1 MTTAPLWAWGAVLVG
16 IFAMLAVDLFM
27 HRKDREISIREAA
40 VTSGIWIA
48 IGLAFGGIVWL
59 TLGAESGA
67 SYYAAYVVEKSLSVD
82 NVFVFALLFTYFAVP
97 KQYQHRVLFFGVLG
111 ALVLRAVFI
120 FAGSALIGQ
129 FHWIIYIFGAFL
141 VYTGIKLARS
151 KGDDDVDPEKNF
163 VLRWVRKVVPM
174 TSDWRGH
181 KFWVREGAKWVA
193 TPLFAV
199 LVAVETTD
207 LIFAVDSIPA
217 VFGVTTD
224 AFIIF
229 TSNAFAILGLR
240 ALYFLLSG
248 AMKHFAFLQLGL
260 AAVLTFVGA
269 KMLLT
274 DLFPINI
281 WVSLAVIV
289 TLLTAAVVASLVK
302 VRMDRTDE
310 KPMVKQG

>member
-1 MTTAPLWAWGAVLVG
+1 MTTAPLWAWGAVLVA
-16 IFAMLAVDLFM
+16 ILAMLAVDLFM
-27 HRKDREISIREAA
+27 HRRDREISIREAA
-40 VTSGIWIA
+40 IASAAWIA
-48 IGLAFGGIVWL
+48 IGLAFGGVVWL
-59 TLGAESGA
+59 GLGAESGA
-67 SYYAAYVVEKSLSVD
+67 AYYAAYVVEKSLSVD

-97 KQYQHRVLFFGVLG
+97 KQYQHRVLFFGVIG
-111 ALVLRAVFI
+111 ALIMRAVFI
-120 FAGSALIGQ
+120 FAGSALISQ

-151 KGDDDVDPEKNF
+151 KDDDEVDPEKNL
-163 VLRWVRKVVPM
+163 VLRFVRRVVPM
-174 TSDWRGH
+174 TQDVPGWRGH
-181 KFWVREGAKWVA
+181 RFWVREGGKWIA

-199 LVAVETTD
+199 LIAVETTD

-240 ALYFLLSG
+240 ALYFLLAG
-248 AMKHFAFLQLGL
+248 AMKHFAYLQLGL

-274 DLFPINI
+274 DIFPINI

-289 TLLTAAVVASLVK
+289 ALLTTAIVASLVK
-302 VRMDRTDE
+302 ARRQKELVS
-310 KPMVKQG
+310 

>member
-1 MTTAPLWAWGAVLVG
+1 MTTAPLWAWGAVLVA
-16 IFAMLAVDLFM
+16 IFAMLAVDLFL

-40 VTSGIWIA
+40 VTSGVWIA
-48 IGLAFGGIVWL
+48 IGLAFGGILWL
-59 TLGAESGA
+59 TLGAEQGA
-67 SYYAAYVVEKSLSVD
+67 AYYAAYVVEKSLSVD

-111 ALVLRAVFI
+111 ALAMRAVFI

-151 KGDDDVDPEKNF
+151 KGDDEVDPEKNI
-163 VLRWVRKVVPM
+163 VLRWTRRLVPV

-181 KFWVREGAKWVA
+181 KFWVREGAKWIA
-193 TPLFAV
+193 TPLFVV
-199 LVAVETTD
+199 LIAVETTD

-217 VFGVTTD
+217 VFGVTND

-248 AMKHFAFLQLGL
+248 AMKHFAYLQLGL

-281 WVSLAVIV
+281 WVSLAIIV
-289 TLLTAAVVASLVK
+289 ALLTAAVVASLVK
-302 VRMDRTDE
+302 VRME
-310 KPMVKQG
+310 KKKELIDA

>member
-1 MTTAPLWAWGAVLVG
+1 MTTAPLWAWGAVLVA
-16 IFAMLAVDLFM
+16 IFAMLAVDLFL

-40 VTSGIWIA
+40 ITSGVWIT
-48 IGLAFGGIVWL
+48 IGLAFGGILWL
-59 TLGAESGA
+59 TLGAEQGA
-67 SYYAAYVVEKSLSVD
+67 AYYAAYVVEKSLSVD

-111 ALVLRAVFI
+111 ALVMRAIFI

-151 KGDDDVDPEKNF
+151 KGDDEVDPEKNI
-163 VLRWVRKVVPM
+163 VLRWTRRLVPV

-181 KFWVREGAKWVA
+181 KFWVREGAKWIA
-193 TPLFAV
+193 TPLFVV
-199 LVAVETTD
+199 LIAVETTD

-217 VFGVTTD
+217 VFGVTND

-248 AMKHFAFLQLGL
+248 AMKHFAYLQLGL

-289 TLLTAAVVASLVK
+289 SMLTAAVVASLIK
-302 VRMDRTDE
+302 VRME
-310 KPMVKQG
+310 KKEEINA